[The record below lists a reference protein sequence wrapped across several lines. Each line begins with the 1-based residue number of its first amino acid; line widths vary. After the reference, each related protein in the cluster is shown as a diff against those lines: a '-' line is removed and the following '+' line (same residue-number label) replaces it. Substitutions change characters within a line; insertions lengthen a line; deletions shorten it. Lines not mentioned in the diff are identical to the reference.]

1 MTEIDVVGLGHI
13 LMDISIFVN
22 NYPGV
27 DELAEIKDLRYGGGG
42 SAANLAVGIRRLG
55 KRSGFIGSVGFDD
68 FGRILLDEL
77 IKEGVD
83 ISHVKIAVNKQS
95 CTSFIG
101 INRHGNVIIFEYL
114 GAGEEV
120 TPKDLDPS
128 YIASAK
134 ILHITSFRL
143 DTAIEAARIA
153 NEHGV
158 LVSIDPGRKWEKHKF
173 DYIRKLLENA
183 DILILNALEL
193 SKLTRTDDESKA
205 IKILD
210 KYGVEHVIIKKG
222 GQGSTAY
229 INGEKYEQ
237 PVFPVKVVDTTGA
250 GDAFDAGYL
259 YGILEKWPIEKTL
272 RFASAVAAIKV
283 SRKGARSIPT
293 RQEVE
298 EFLANQTR

>member
-13 LMDISIFVN
+13 LMDISIFVD

-83 ISHVKIAVNKQS
+83 ISHVKIVVNKQS

-120 TPKDLDPS
+120 TPKDLDPN

-134 ILHITSFRL
+134 ILHITSFRP
-143 DTAIEAARIA
+143 DTAIEAATIA

-173 DYIRKLLENA
+173 DYIRKLLENT

-205 IKILD
+205 IKILN
-210 KYGVEHVIIKKG
+210 KYDVEHVIIKKG
-222 GQGSTAY
+222 SQGSTAY

-237 PVFPVKVVDTTGA
+237 PIFPVKVVDTTGA

-259 YGILEKWPIEKTL
+259 YGVLEKWPIEKTL